1 MYSETTEWALMSEC
15 RLLLLKGFEVK
26 TRIGIHDFELRAP
39 QRLLI
44 DVELYVPLKYST
56 PNADHISEVVDYDFI
71 RQVILKRIE
80 LGHINLQETLVDDVL
95 RELLLHEGVRA
106 ARVSSSKPDVYP
118 DCASVGVQVFKFKA

>member
-1 MYSETTEWALMSEC
+1 MFSETREWALMSEC
-15 RLLLLKGFEVK
+15 RLLFLKGFEVNA
-26 TRIGIHDFELRAP
+26 RIGIHDFELRAP

-44 DVELYVPLKYST
+44 DVELYVAIQERT

-95 RELLLHEGVRA
+95 KELLLHEGVRA

-118 DCASVGVQVFKFKA
+118 DCASVGVQVFKCKP

>member
-1 MYSETTEWALMSEC
+1 MKA
-15 RLLLLKGFEVK
+15 
-26 TRIGIHDFELRAP
+26 RIGIHDFELRAP

-106 ARVSSSKPDVYP
+106 ARVSSSKPDVFP